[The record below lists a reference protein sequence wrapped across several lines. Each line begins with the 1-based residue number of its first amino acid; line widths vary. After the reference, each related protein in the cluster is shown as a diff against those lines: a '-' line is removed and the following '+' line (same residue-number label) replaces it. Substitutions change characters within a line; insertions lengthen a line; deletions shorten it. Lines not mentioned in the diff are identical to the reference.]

1 MILQKQFISDD
12 YINEVNAE
20 LFYELADRKLRINV
34 EYYVS
39 NLAYVSIV
47 DAETNEDCIK
57 TCIEK
62 GMFYA
67 EYRKEKKLESLVRLN
82 SVFIFSRFKKKIDCR
97 KFENEYVHDV

>member
-1 MILQKQFISDD
+1 MIFQKQYISDD
-12 YINEVNAE
+12 YISEVNAE
-20 LFYELADRKLRINV
+20 LFHELANRKLRINI

-39 NLAYVSIV
+39 NLAYVSII

-67 EYRKEKKLESLVRLN
+67 ENRREKKLESLVRLN
-82 SVFIFSRFKKKIDCR
+82 SIFR
-97 KFENEYVHDV
+97 